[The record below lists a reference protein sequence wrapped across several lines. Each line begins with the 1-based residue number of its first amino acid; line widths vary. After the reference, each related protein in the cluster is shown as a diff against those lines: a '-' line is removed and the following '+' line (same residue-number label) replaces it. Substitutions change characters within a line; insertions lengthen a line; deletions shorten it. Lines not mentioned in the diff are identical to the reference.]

1 MGKLRKFSPDAAPWG
16 RKRTGRRSAPPE
28 ALFCYSFARSAH
40 REMVVIKSVLY
51 AIVRVI
57 YTPYRIVCNIL
68 SFLPSVFSW

>member
-1 MGKLRKFSPDAAPWG
+1 MR
-16 RKRTGRRSAPPE
+16 
-28 ALFCYSFARSAH
+28 
-40 REMVVIKSVLY
+40 SVLY